1 MTPVPS
7 TSTIS
12 RPARAEPPVLC
23 PSVVPATLGLAFS
36 LAVSADALFR
46 AGPAGAAFPGWVAT
60 TAGCLMVLAARA
72 DRAVSREAKGWLGI
86 ALVFSIGLAWR
97 DSEMLQAFDF
107 LVTAGALVLAA
118 ASLGGARGVLFAPRL
133 RDTVHAALSSARSIA
148 GGFALLV
155 FRDAAARYDTHR
167 WSTVAR
173 RAIRIGLLV
182 GALTLVFGSLLTSAD
197 PIFAS
202 FVSLPNFD
210 LSEFARH
217 AIIVAVLAWVLG
229 GWARGALIDAP
240 ESPISRHAPAWRLG
254 TLEVTTIFVT
264 LIVLFAAFVVA
275 QLGWLFGGEA
285 FLQARTGLTAAAYA
299 RQGFFQMVWVVTLV
313 IPLLVA
319 TRSALAPGWALA
331 RRYSMLAIPVV
342 VLLGAI
348 VASAAL
354 RMRLYVRYYGLS
366 IERVYPL
373 VFMAWLAFILVWLC
387 VTTLRG
393 RPRRFGPG
401 LVLSGLVTLAGLNIV
416 VPDSVVA
423 RVNVARSTV
432 DGAQPLDVHYLSTL
446 SGEAV
451 ELTVPAILAAPSAA
465 PPAASVSPATANPTS
480 DYRVTRCST
489 VRRILS
495 RWGAGSEAR
504 VRQAQLGAW
513 RSWNAGEV
521 YALRVVARYQTQL
534 DAAASDACK
543 GVDTTKPAQ
552 APNVQR

>member
-1 MTPVPS
+1 MTPIAS
-7 TSTIS
+7 TSTVS
-12 RPARAEPPVLC
+12 RQTRAEPPVLC

-46 AGPAGAAFPGWVAT
+46 AGPAGAAAPVWVAT
-60 TAGCLMVLAARA
+60 TAACLMVLAARA
-72 DRAVSREAKGWLGI
+72 DRPVSREAGGWLAI
-86 ALVFSIGLAWR
+86 AVLFSIGLAWR
-97 DSEMLQAFDF
+97 DSEVLQVFDF
-107 LVTAGALVLAA
+107 LVTVGAGVLAA
-118 ASLGGARGVLFAPRL
+118 ASLGAARGVLFAPRL
-133 RDTVHAALSSARSIA
+133 RDTIRAAMISARSIA

-167 WSTVAR
+167 WSSVAR

-202 FVSLPNFD
+202 FVSLPNLD
-210 LSEFARH
+210 LSEFVRH

-240 ESPISRHAPAWRLG
+240 ESSTPRHLPAWRLG
-254 TLEVTTIFVT
+254 PLEVTTIFVT

-331 RRYSMLAIPVV
+331 RRHSMLAIPVV
-342 VLLGAI
+342 ALLGAI
-348 VASAAL
+348 IGSAAL

-373 VFMAWLAFILVWLC
+373 VFMAWLAFVLVWLC
-387 VTTLRG
+387 LTTLRG
-393 RPRRFGPG
+393 LPRRFGPG
-401 LVLSGLVTLAGLNIV
+401 LVLSGLATLAGLNIV
-416 VPDSVVA
+416 VPDAVVA
-423 RVNVARSTV
+423 RVNISRSAGA
-432 DGAQPLDVHYLSTL
+432 GAQPVDVHYLSTL
-446 SGEAV
+446 SGEAAD
-451 ELTVPAILAAPSAA
+451 ETVPAILAAPAAA
-465 PPAASVSPATANPTS
+465 PVAPVNPATANPTS

-495 RWGAGSEAR
+495 RWGADSQAR
-504 VRQAQLGAW
+504 MRQAQLGAW
-513 RSWNAGEV
+513 RSWNAGEAH
-521 YALRVVARYQTQL
+521 ALRVVARHQAEL
-534 DAAASDACK
+534 DAAAQEACK
-543 GVDTTKPAQ
+543 GLETTKPAQ
-552 APNVQR
+552 APSVQR